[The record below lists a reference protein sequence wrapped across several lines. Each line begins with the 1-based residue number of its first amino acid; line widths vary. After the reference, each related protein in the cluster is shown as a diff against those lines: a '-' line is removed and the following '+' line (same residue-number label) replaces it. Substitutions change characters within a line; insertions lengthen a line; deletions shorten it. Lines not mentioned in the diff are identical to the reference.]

1 MLIKNNHHKGI
12 IMVMRKVIKHL
23 NFCFYLSLWGL
34 ATSSAN
40 AGNPLQDFALASEYE
55 VPIELYVAKE
65 IVTLDPKNPK
75 VTAVAVQG
83 KRIIATGSR
92 NEVETLI
99 GSTKYKLNE
108 TFKDKVL
115 VPGFIAQ
122 HDHPLLAGITMT
134 SEVIAIEDWV
144 LPNKTFK
151 AAKNHSEY
159 INLLSEAE
167 SRIEDPEQI
176 LLTWGYHHY
185 IHGALKQS
193 ELDKISSTRPIIV
206 WHRSAHEMYINTA
219 AEKKYGI
226 DKTWYQTLSK
236 SVQEQSDFDNGHYW
250 EQGWFA
256 LGPKV
261 IKDIASPDRLK
272 KALEFVEQYFHAN
285 GVTLGAEPGGLLSRQ
300 LQNAQNA
307 VLSDLDTPFRFYFI
321 ADGKSLVE
329 AYKDDEVIQETE
341 KLLTWGEGMTAFLPK
356 QVKLFADGAI
366 YSQAMQ
372 LREPYTDGH
381 KGEWMMDLSFFERA
395 FKIYWDAGYQ
405 IHIHVN
411 GDAGLDMVLN
421 TLDDNLKRSPRT
433 DHRTVIVHFAVSQQD
448 QVKRIKELGAIVSAN
463 PYYPVALSDNYRV
476 NGLGPDRADNM
487 VRIADIEKAGIPF
500 SYHSDMP
507 MAPGQ
512 PLFLMWSGVNRIT
525 NDGNVRSPEQRVS
538 RLGALQAVTLGAAY
552 SLQLENEVGSIVPGK
567 LANFTVLSD
576 NPVTCDPIDIKD
588 IDVWGTVLEGRIQKV
603 LTD

>member
-1 MLIKNNHHKGI
+1 
-12 IMVMRKVIKHL
+12 MRKVIKHL

>member
-1 MLIKNNHHKGI
+1 MARCEIIKF
-12 IMVMRKVIKHL
+12 VTL
-23 NFCFYLSLWGL
+23 CLYLGLWLLSTGN
-34 ATSSAN
+34 AN
-40 AGNPLQDFALASEYE
+40 AGNPLQDFALLSEYE

-65 IVTLDPKNPK
+65 IVTLDPNNPK

-83 KRIIATGSR
+83 KRIIATGSKS
-92 NEVETLI
+92 EVETLI
-99 GSTKYKLNE
+99 GTNKYKLNE
-108 TFKDKVL
+108 MFKDKVL

-144 LPNKTFK
+144 LPNKTSK

-159 INLLSEAE
+159 ISLLTEAE

-206 WHRSAHEMYINTA
+206 WHRSAHEMYVNTA

-226 DKTWYQTLSK
+226 DKTWYETLSK

-261 IKDIASPDRLK
+261 IKDIASPDRIT
-272 KALEFVEQYFHAN
+272 KALEFVEQYFHTN

-307 VLSDLDTPFRFYFI
+307 VFSDLDTPFRFYFI

-341 KLLTWGEGMTAFLPK
+341 KLLSWGEGMTAFLPK

-395 FKIYWDAGYQ
+395 FKIYWEAGYQ

-411 GDAGLDMVLN
+411 GDAGLDMVLD
-421 TLDDNLKRSPRT
+421 TLDDNLQRNPRK
-433 DHRTVIVHFAVSQQD
+433 DHRTVIVHFAVSQLD

-463 PYYPVALSDNYRV
+463 PYYPVALADNYRV

-487 VRIADIEKAGIPF
+487 VRIADIEKEGIPF

-538 RLGALQAVTLGAAY
+538 RIGALKAVTLEAAY
-552 SLQLENEVGSIVPGK
+552 SLQMEKEVGSIEPGK

-576 NPVTCDPIDIKD
+576 NPVTCDPIKIKD
-588 IDVWGTVLEGRIQKV
+588 IDVWGTVLEGRIQQV
-603 LTD
+603 TAD

>member
-1 MLIKNNHHKGI
+1 MVISKIIKP
-12 IMVMRKVIKHL
+12 L
-23 NFCFYLSLWGL
+23 NLCFYLSLWVFS
-34 ATSSAN
+34 TSNAN
-40 AGNPLQDFALASEYE
+40 AGNPLQDFALVSEYE
-55 VPIELYVAKE
+55 VPVEVYVAKE
-65 IVTLDPKNPK
+65 IVTLDPKKPN

-83 KRIIATGSR
+83 KRIIATGSKS
-92 NEVETLI
+92 EVEALI
-99 GSTKYKLNE
+99 GTSKYKLNE
-108 TFKDKVL
+108 MFKDKVL

-151 AAKNHSEY
+151 AAKNHAEY

-167 SRIEDPEQI
+167 SRIKDPEQM

-185 IHGALKQS
+185 IHGELKQS

-226 DKTWYQTLSK
+226 DKTWYQSLSK

-285 GVTLGAEPGGLLSRQ
+285 GVTLGSEPGGLLSRQ

-321 ADGKSLVE
+321 ADGKSLVA
-329 AYKDDEVIQETE
+329 AYKDDEVIEETE

-381 KGEWMMDLSFFERA
+381 KGEWMMDLSSFERA
-395 FKIYWDAGYQ
+395 FKIYWEAGYQ

-421 TLDDNLKRSPRT
+421 TLDDNLKRSPRE

-487 VRIADIEKAGIPF
+487 VRIADIEKEGVPF

-512 PLFLMWSGVNRIT
+512 PLFLMWSGVNRMT

-552 SLQLENEVGSIVPGK
+552 SLQLENEVGSILPGK

-576 NPVTCDPIDIKD
+576 NPVTCDAIDIKD
-588 IDVWGTVLEGRIQKV
+588 INVWGTVLEGRIQQIPV
-603 LTD
+603 E

>member
-1 MLIKNNHHKGI
+1 
-12 IMVMRKVIKHL
+12 MVMRKVIKHL